1 MSSGLNFDLRGFKG
15 DYEVTVKR
23 NGVTVKVVPFS
34 LTENNT
40 SVHINVDTNVG
51 ESDRLF
57 AVDGT
62 L

>member
-15 DYEVTVKR
+15 DYEVNVKR

>member
-1 MSSGLNFDLRGFKG
+1 M
-15 DYEVTVKR
+15 KR

-62 L
+62 LESKNYSYISLCLVPLCY